1 MVKQNKGRDK
11 ANAVFEGGGVKGIGL
26 AGALTVASRYYDWTY
41 VAGTSAGSL
50 VAALVAADYTPE
62 EIRDLIFDLDYK
74 KFEDNN
80 TLGQVP
86 FVGPFLNVRFKLGM
100 HKGNYIE
107 NWIRDKLK
115 LKGIQRFGDLVVNG
129 DLNKPQERYRLRVI
143 ASDISTST
151 MLVLPQDI
159 SRYGIDPDSLDIAQA
174 IRMSTSIPF
183 FFEPVALK
191 YRGNGNKT
199 TKSYIVD
206 GGVLSNYPIW
216 LFDGEKG
223 PGRRPTIGFRL
234 SGPHEGRPH
243 DVTGPVSML
252 AALFN
257 TMLEA
262 HDNKFIEEEH
272 SLRTITIPT
281 AGVRTTDFN
290 ISREKTRELYQ
301 SGVTAAQKFFDA
313 WDYRVYLARHS

>member
-1 MVKQNKGRDK
+1 MAVQKKVLEK

-26 AGALTVASRYYDWTY
+26 AGALTVASQHYDWTY

-50 VAALVAADYTPE
+50 VAALVAAGYSPQ
-62 EIRDLIFDLDYK
+62 EIRDLIFDIDYT

-80 TLGQVP
+80 TMGEVP
-86 FVGPFLNVRFKLGM
+86 LVGSFLNLRFKLGI

-115 LKGIQRFGDLVVNG
+115 LKGIQRFGDLIVNK
-129 DLNKPQERYRLRVI
+129 DLKKPHERYRLRVI

-159 SRYGIDPDSLDIAQA
+159 TRYGIDPDYLDVAQA

-183 FFEPVALK
+183 FFEPVTLK
-191 YRGNGNKT
+191 YKDSNGKM

-206 GGVLSNYPIW
+206 GGVLSNFPIW
-216 LFDGEKG
+216 LFDDEKG

-234 SGPHEGRPH
+234 NGPKEGRPH
-243 DVTGPVSML
+243 DVTGPFSML

-257 TMLEA
+257 TMLDA
-262 HDNKFIEEEH
+262 HDNKHIKDEH
-272 SLRTITIPT
+272 FQRTISIPT
-281 AGVRTTDFN
+281 VGVRTTDFK

-301 SGVTAAQKFFDA
+301 AGVTAANKFFDG
-313 WDYRVYLARHS
+313 WDYRAYLARHS